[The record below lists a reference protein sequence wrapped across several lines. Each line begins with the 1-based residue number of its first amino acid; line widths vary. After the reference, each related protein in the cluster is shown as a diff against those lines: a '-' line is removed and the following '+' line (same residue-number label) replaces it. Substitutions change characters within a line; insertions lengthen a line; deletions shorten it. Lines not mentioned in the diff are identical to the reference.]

1 MKLKGKQFMPII
13 GFLAIN
19 MVLITA
25 ACGQSKAGKA
35 GLRVILIR
43 HGEKPVDGDNLSC
56 SGFNRSVKLPDVIK
70 GKFGIPDYV
79 YVPSPGT
86 GKQTKNC
93 RMLQT
98 VVPLAVKY
106 NLTINTNYN
115 VDQSD
120 KLADAVEKNKG
131 TVLIVWEH
139 KELVSIAAL
148 LGIKKSQLQ
157 WDSNDYDSIWII
169 TFSHGQAIL
178 TKDKEGIKPVEACAF

>member
-1 MKLKGKQFMPII
+1 MSKPFISVITL
-13 GFLAIN
+13 LVIN
-19 MVLITA
+19 LILITA
-25 ACGQSKAGKA
+25 ACGQTKAGKP

-43 HGEKPVDGDNLSC
+43 HAEKPVDGDNLSC

-70 GKFGIPDYV
+70 SKFGIPDYV

-106 NLTINTNYN
+106 NLTINTNYS

-120 KLADAVEKNKG
+120 KLANAVEKNKG

-139 KELVSIAAL
+139 KELVSIAAE
-148 LGIKKSQLQ
+148 LGLK
-157 WDSNDYDSIWII
+157 
-169 TFSHGQAIL
+169 
-178 TKDKEGIKPVEACAF
+178 